1 MMENYPLLL
10 DHYWDIASNKILSS
24 TLIFMFEKNSGDS
37 FPSLPSMFT
46 NTYVI
51 LSRYVPVEQKRV
63 QIQRFSGK
71 ISSKNNSQTLGSCT
85 RSLVCFNGGMNT
97 NTF

>member
-51 LSRYVPVEQKRV
+51 LSRYVPVEQKRYKFRDLQEKLV
-63 QIQRFSGK
+63 QRTINRHWDHVQDH
-71 ISSKNNSQTLGSCT
+71 
-85 RSLVCFNGGMNT
+85 
-97 NTF
+97 

>member
-51 LSRYVPVEQKRV
+51 LSRYVPVEQKGYKFRDFQEILV
-63 QIQRFSGK
+63 QRTIHRHWDHVQDH
-71 ISSKNNSQTLGSCT
+71 
-85 RSLVCFNGGMNT
+85 
-97 NTF
+97 

>member
-46 NTYVI
+46 NTCVI
-51 LSRYVPVEQKRV
+51 LSRYVPVEQKGYKFKDFQEILV
-63 QIQRFSGK
+63 QRTIHRHWDHVQDH
-71 ISSKNNSQTLGSCT
+71 
-85 RSLVCFNGGMNT
+85 
-97 NTF
+97 

>member
-51 LSRYVPVEQKRV
+51 LSRYVPVEQKRYKFRDFQEKSV
-63 QIQRFSGK
+63 QRTIHRHWDHVQDH
-71 ISSKNNSQTLGSCT
+71 
-85 RSLVCFNGGMNT
+85 
-97 NTF
+97 

>member
-51 LSRYVPVEQKRV
+51 L
-63 QIQRFSGK
+63 
-71 ISSKNNSQTLGSCT
+71 
-85 RSLVCFNGGMNT
+85 
-97 NTF
+97 

>member
-10 DHYWDIASNKILSS
+10 DHYWDIASKKIQSS

-37 FPSLPSMFT
+37 FPPLPSMFT

-51 LSRYVPVEQKRV
+51 LSRYVPVEQKGYKFRDF
-63 QIQRFSGK
+63 Q
-71 ISSKNNSQTLGSCT
+71 KN
-85 RSLVCFNGGMNT
+85 
-97 NTF
+97 

>member
-37 FPSLPSMFT
+37 FPSLLSMFT

-51 LSRYVPVEQKRV
+51 LSRYVPVEQKRYKFRDLQEKLV
-63 QIQRFSGK
+63 QRTIHRHWDHVQDH
-71 ISSKNNSQTLGSCT
+71 
-85 RSLVCFNGGMNT
+85 
-97 NTF
+97 

>member
-37 FPSLPSMFT
+37 FPSLPFMFT

-51 LSRYVPVEQKRV
+51 LSRYVPVEQKGYKFRDFQEKLV
-63 QIQRFSGK
+63 QRTIHRHWDHVQDH
-71 ISSKNNSQTLGSCT
+71 
-85 RSLVCFNGGMNT
+85 
-97 NTF
+97 